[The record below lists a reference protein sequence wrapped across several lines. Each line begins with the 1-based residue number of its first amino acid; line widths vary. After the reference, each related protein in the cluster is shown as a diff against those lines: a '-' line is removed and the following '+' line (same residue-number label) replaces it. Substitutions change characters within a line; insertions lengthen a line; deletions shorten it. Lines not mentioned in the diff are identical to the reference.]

1 MIKEAKWIETIE
13 NLINIITEG
22 LTMTVTSKG
31 SQVVDLFLGLCSSK
45 TARISSI
52 SREGTSTMVQDQV
65 STWLLS
71 QLEEIADL
79 RLV

>member
-1 MIKEAKWIETIE
+1 MDRD
-13 NLINIITEG
+13 IITEG

-31 SQVVDLFLGLCSSK
+31 SQVVDLFLGLRSSK
-45 TARISSI
+45 TVRTSSI